1 MGMRKKRET
10 EGEKEKDGKTEGSRE
25 RKDHPPAQDYVH
37 WESSV
42 EFSFFIF

>member
-10 EGEKEKDGKTEGSRE
+10 EGEKENGKTEGSRE
-25 RKDHPPAQDYVH
+25 RKDHPSAQDYVH